1 MGLIAGAS
9 NDELPDHLIEGL
21 VAHDQLETEI
31 DAFVAHHSA
40 RKYHLT

>member
-21 VAHDQLETEI
+21 VAHDELETEI
-31 DAFVAHHSA
+31 DAFVAIIL
-40 RKYHLT
+40 RGNTN